1 MKPVLHDN
9 SPASLITAMEA
20 NLSAWLPVL
29 ALQGKHWVN
38 DPTGLDRV
46 TTDIPFA
53 LFNSIMNFRLQP
65 ALVDDTLRSLQTDAR
80 HRKVPLLCWVVPS
93 SRPQN
98 LPAHLINNGFK
109 LDDDGPG
116 MLVDLSTL
124 NEQLP
129 YPPELNVRIARDE
142 TGWRAWSQAMALAWE
157 FPPTAQK
164 GIEAWYNLLRLAD
177 PETMLAYYALLGDQ
191 PAAVSLLF
199 LSEGVAGIYAVATV
213 PSARRK
219 GIGAR
224 ITLLPLLEARA
235 RGYHFGVLQA
245 SEMGQP
251 VYRSLG
257 FREYCRIQ
265 SYRWQAP
272 EPA

>member
-1 MKPVLHDN
+1 MEPIHHDN
-9 SPASLITAMEA
+9 SPTSLITAMEA

-38 DPTGLDRV
+38 DPPGLDRV
-46 TTDIPFA
+46 TTDIPFG
-53 LFNSIMNFRLQP
+53 LFNSIMNTRLQP
-65 ALVDDTLRSLQTDAR
+65 TLVDTTIQSLQTDAR
-80 HRKVPLLCWVVPS
+80 QRNVPLLWWIVPS
-93 SRPQN
+93 TRPHD
-98 LPAHLINNGFK
+98 LPAHLEMNGFN

-116 MLVDLSTL
+116 MLADLASL

-129 YPPELNVRIARDE
+129 YPSDLNVRIAHDE
-142 TGWRAWSQAMALAWE
+142 SGWRAWSQAMALAWE
-157 FPPTAQK
+157 FPPNAQK
-164 GIEAWYNLLRLAD
+164 GVEAWYNLVRLAD
-177 PETMLAYYALLGDQ
+177 PDTVLAYSAWLGDQ
-191 PAAVSLLF
+191 PVATSLLF

-235 RGYHFGVLQA
+235 RGYQFAVLQA
-245 SEMGQP
+245 SELGQP

-257 FREYCRIQ
+257 FKEVCRIR
-265 SYRWQAP
+265 SYRWQAQETP
-272 EPA
+272 